1 MITVVTD
8 NLDEHTIF
16 VSYSF
21 YVGEGLFDQRK
32 IMNRMYCTKNLK
44 NLLFDIKLIAISTKK
59 SPFPYSGSRGNTYTL
74 LYGHTHPY
82 PIVYGHILAF
92 LCMDTH
98 PHFSSVCTH
107 THPILLC
114 MDTS

>member
-21 YVGEGLFDQRK
+21 YVGEGLFDKRK
-32 IMNRMYCTKNLK
+32 IMNRMYFTKNLK

-59 SPFPYSGSRGNTYTL
+59 SPFPYSESRGNNHDSVL
-74 LYGHTHPY
+74 H
-82 PIVYGHILAF
+82 HIW
-92 LCMDTH
+92 
-98 PHFSSVCTH
+98 V
-107 THPILLC
+107 
-114 MDTS
+114 

>member
-21 YVGEGLFDQRK
+21 YVGEGLFDKRK
-32 IMNRMYCTKNLK
+32 IMNRKYCTKNLK

-59 SPFPYSGSRGNTYTL
+59 SPFPYSESRGNTWLELTPFN
-74 LYGHTHPY
+74 T
-82 PIVYGHILAF
+82 I
-92 LCMDTH
+92 
-98 PHFSSVCTH
+98 
-107 THPILLC
+107 
-114 MDTS
+114 

>member
-1 MITVVTD
+1 MIIVVTD

-21 YVGEGLFDQRK
+21 YVGEGLFDKIQ

-59 SPFPYSGSRGNTYTL
+59 SPFPYSESRGNTKPLAKSPTEHL
-74 LYGHTHPY
+74 LITMEQAVSRARWLEVGFMNRE
-82 PIVYGHILAF
+82 I
-92 LCMDTH
+92 
-98 PHFSSVCTH
+98 
-107 THPILLC
+107 
-114 MDTS
+114 

>member
-8 NLDEHTIF
+8 NLDEHAIF

-21 YVGEGLFDQRK
+21 YVGEGLFDKRK

-59 SPFPYSGSRGNTYTL
+59 SPFPYSESRGNRKYWGLGVFL
-74 LYGHTHPY
+74 LQY
-82 PIVYGHILAF
+82 
-92 LCMDTH
+92 
-98 PHFSSVCTH
+98 
-107 THPILLC
+107 
-114 MDTS
+114 

>member
-1 MITVVTD
+1 MTTVVTD

-21 YVGEGLFDQRK
+21 YVGEGLFDKIQ

-59 SPFPYSGSRGNTYTL
+59 SPFPYSESRGNTRTASFRTPRAMSWAIYTNQYTFFL
-74 LYGHTHPY
+74 ISFRQ
-82 PIVYGHILAF
+82 PI
-92 LCMDTH
+92 
-98 PHFSSVCTH
+98 
-107 THPILLC
+107 
-114 MDTS
+114 